1 MEHGTLTFCTPLILH
16 SDWCSVHLWFKGSQG
31 TSRSFESLW
40 GKLWNILGLGNILK
54 VKCRS
59 LLFSSMWRKLLCD
72 TVTFSLVFCCCCC
85 SEWGD
90 LPPHAASNLWKMQLS
105 SGQIRN
111 SQYLNTVFWMESDGL
126 QSISAEMR
134 CVKALSPVHV
144 WGLLWSECGLE
155 KNFQTQ
161 GRLKG
166 ESQEGCCRG

>member
-1 MEHGTLTFCTPLILH
+1 MFICNRHCKLETTQIHTCMLMNKQIVVYPYNGIL
-16 SDWCSVHLWFKGSQG
+16 L
-31 TSRSFESLW
+31 
-40 GKLWNILGLGNILK
+40 NNMK

-90 LPPHAASNLWKMQLS
+90 LPPHAASTLWKMQLS

-166 ESQEGCCRG
+166 E